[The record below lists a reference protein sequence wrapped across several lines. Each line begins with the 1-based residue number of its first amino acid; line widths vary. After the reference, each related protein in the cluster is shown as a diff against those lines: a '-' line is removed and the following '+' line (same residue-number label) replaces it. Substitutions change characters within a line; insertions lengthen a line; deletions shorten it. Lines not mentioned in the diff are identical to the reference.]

1 MSGDAIHLDE
11 VHPSESVGWLTHRFS
26 EQLTD
31 SGSWGRLG
39 ARIGGA
45 NVIARAAQVTLSN
58 LLAIL
63 LTSLAG
69 RFSGTTA
76 LVRTSCN

>member
-39 ARIGGA
+39 ARSGGA
-45 NVIARAAQVTLSN
+45 NVIAGAAQVTLSN
-58 LLAIL
+58 ILAIL

-76 LVRTSCN
+76 LVRTSRN